1 MAENEPNLHPNLI
14 QNGNILAHQY
24 EIVRRMLRYLPMRDL
39 LTCCQVCKLWNEIGL
54 LVKRETTRYEAATM
68 FWSGECTDVSYYSS
82 YPLFQSPHHHQMYH
96 QMETLMSNVM
106 IKPKLA
112 VIVGSGDTELS
123 VRDSKPGLQPDSGE
137 DHMEESWL
145 VDKSSV
151 TARLPKDCFSIGTTC
166 RGIVGMKDGAA
177 VELENLFDENNLLCP
192 AMSMLLIPEKPGC
205 KILPFYLA
213 ENQLDGYIEE
223 IRKEWVYPIDD
234 TILQEKILEKAIP
247 DLKPEDEVR
256 AVILLRSPRWR
267 SQTSLPLPTASRKA
281 AAWYFS
287 LHLGLA
293 LVASSTECRRV
304 AATLTSSPR
313 TSANRKAWSGTVI
326 KLST

>member
-1 MAENEPNLHPNLI
+1 M
-14 QNGNILAHQY
+14 
-24 EIVRRMLRYLPMRDL
+24 
-39 LTCCQVCKLWNEIGL
+39 CKLWNEIGL

-123 VRDSKPGLQPDSGE
+123 VRDSKPGLQPESGE

-177 VELENLFDENNLLCP
+177 VELENLFDEVISFSAKKYKTDFKCSRTISFVPQCP
-192 AMSMLLIPEKPGC
+192 C
-205 KILPFYLA
+205 
-213 ENQLDGYIEE
+213 
-223 IRKEWVYPIDD
+223 
-234 TILQEKILEKAIP
+234 
-247 DLKPEDEVR
+247 
-256 AVILLRSPRWR
+256 
-267 SQTSLPLPTASRKA
+267 
-281 AAWYFS
+281 
-287 LHLGLA
+287 
-293 LVASSTECRRV
+293 C
-304 AATLTSSPR
+304 
-313 TSANRKAWSGTVI
+313 
-326 KLST
+326 